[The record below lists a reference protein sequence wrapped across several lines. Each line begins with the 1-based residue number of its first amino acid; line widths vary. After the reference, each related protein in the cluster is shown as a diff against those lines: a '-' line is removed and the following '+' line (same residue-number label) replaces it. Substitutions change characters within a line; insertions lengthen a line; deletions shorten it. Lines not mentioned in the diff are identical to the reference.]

1 MEVSGD
7 FSLLKT
13 CELKTKIKISE
24 IKVIISEKQPKKVCI
39 RKIIS
44 FFLVCMHKMCSEGE
58 ELTEEGE
65 ITVKAYT
72 KNKITIK
79 KRGWNDFY
87 CI

>member
-1 MEVSGD
+1 MDVSGD

-13 CELKTKIKISE
+13 YELKTKIIISK

-39 RKIIS
+39 RKRIS
-44 FFLVCMHKMCSEGE
+44 FFLMCMHKMCSEGE

-72 KNKITIK
+72 KNKIIMK
-79 KRGWNDFY
+79 KGWNDFY

>member
-13 CELKTKIKISE
+13 CELKTKIIISE
-24 IKVIISEKQPKKVCI
+24 IKVRISEKQPKNVCI
-39 RKIIS
+39 RKRIS

-58 ELTEEGE
+58 ELIEEGE

-72 KNKITIK
+72 KNKITMK
-79 KRGWNDFY
+79 KRGCNDFY
-87 CI
+87 AI